1 MGHRR
6 LIITLIYA
14 QLVDNGSGEF
24 TVKTSR
30 TVEKAYSKVE
40 AGFEHVTEMEGVK
53 TFRKRK

>member
-1 MGHRR
+1 MWHRR

-30 TVEKAYSKVE
+30 TVEKAYSTVE
-40 AGFEHVTEMEGVK
+40 AVDSNMLLRWK
-53 TFRKRK
+53 A